1 MTPTEKRHLAYILLL
16 ALGLRLYVT
25 LFTPV
30 IGTDGYF
37 FVKNSQLYYAGQFLE
52 GLREAHH
59 PLYPM
64 LIALFNVAVGDF
76 ETAGKLVSLVFG
88 TLTIIPLYFLTRSIF
103 SHRVAIFAA
112 FFIAMNAAHVRHS
125 ADIMTES
132 TYIFFFVTGVWLSW
146 EMLRSTSTILPV
158 LAAISSVL
166 AYYTRPE
173 GLGICL
179 VVIPWAFVVGFW
191 EKKDLRPV
199 YNAFIFTL
207 VTVILVLPYILF
219 VHKET
224 GIWHI
229 TKKGSAREIAGYE
242 IVPKPSGEKSI
253 DIKYKKSDA
262 ERLYDWKEK
271 GNYPMIGLYIVGEF
285 IKVCYY
291 PFVPFLLLGFFT
303 IRQGR
308 EGPQSILKYI
318 LSIRMALS
326 SSHPA
331 GEFFVISIFFLYF
344 AVLFMLAVSSYYTSG
359 RYLLPLVALSA
370 MWIGAGLE
378 RTTQYLSKVTSQSFN
393 MSPDRAT
400 VVLLL
405 VLGVLT
411 LPKAAKIKRQNEV
424 MQKEA
429 GHWLKHQTDK
439 KPPII
444 MGLQKV
450 AFYADCSY
458 VPLPDGGYDAL
469 VKIARES
476 EIDYLFVYSEET
488 DTNVLQSLDDNK
500 DFLPV
505 KEWTE
510 RKNARH
516 LRAYKLNA
524 R

>member
-1 MTPTEKRHLAYILLL
+1 MTPTEKRQLAYVLLF
-16 ALGLRLYVT
+16 AFGLRLYVMVV
-25 LFTPV
+25 TPV

-37 FVKNSQLYYAGQFLE
+37 FVKNSQLYYDGQFLE

-64 LIALFNVAVGDF
+64 LIALFNTAVGDF

-103 SHRVAIFAA
+103 SHRAAIFAA
-112 FFIAMNAAHVRHS
+112 FFIALNVAHVRHS

-132 TYIFFFVTGVWLSW
+132 TYTFFFVTGVWLSW

-158 LAAISSVL
+158 LAAIPAVL

-179 VVIPWAFVVGFW
+179 VVIPWAFILGFW
-191 EKKDLRPV
+191 EKKDLRPI
-199 YNAFIFTL
+199 YNAFMFTL
-207 VTVILVLPYILF
+207 VTAILVMPYVLF

-229 TKKGSAREIAGYE
+229 TKKGSAREIVGYE
-242 IVPKPSGEKSI
+242 VAKKPSERESI
-253 DIKYKKSDA
+253 DVKHERGDA

-271 GNYPMIGLYIVGEF
+271 GNYPMIGLYIVGQF

-303 IRQGR
+303 IRQDSG
-308 EGPQSILKYI
+308 GSQSILKYI
-318 LSIRMALS
+318 LNLRIALS

-344 AVLFMLAVSSYYTSG
+344 TVLFMLALSSYYVSG

-370 MWIGAGLE
+370 MWIGTGLE
-378 RTTQYLSKVTSQSFN
+378 RTAQYLNKVNLRSFN
-393 MSPDRAT
+393 MNPDRAA

-405 VLGVLT
+405 VLAALT
-411 LPKAAKIKRQNEV
+411 LPKATKVKRQNEV

-429 GHWLKHQTDK
+429 GHWLKHQNDK
-439 KPPII
+439 KSPVI

-458 VPLPDGGYDAL
+458 VPLPDGDYDAL
-469 VKIARES
+469 SKVAREN
-476 EIDYLFVYSEET
+476 EVDYLFVYSEET
-488 DTNVLQSLDDNK
+488 DPNVLQSLDDNK
-500 DFLPV
+500 DFLFV

-510 RKNARH
+510 KKNVRH
-516 LRAYKLNA
+516 LRAYKLNV